1 MNRRPHLTLV
11 ALIAAGLIGVGLL
24 AVPGS
29 PIEQTPTLGL
39 DLQGGLEVTL
49 KAVPPPNRP
58 LQESDLNRSVEILR
72 DRVDRLGVAE
82 PEIRKQ
88 GNDQIVID
96 MPGLTNQEQVIE
108 ILGKTAQ
115 LELFDLEANL
125 VPPSISA
132 QGFPVARDSLYALLA
147 GQQALVKDDSKTT
160 WYLFDDKKKL
170 RVGPRTSKEKLLE
183 AEVVEKAG
191 AAGKLPKGW
200 KIFGV
205 PPKTVVLQCGVGEV
219 VCPGVNAVNPTRN
232 YFYLIRFGTFQT
244 AQGTTEVPG
253 DAGRRPQALGHA
265 RRTSTRIPASR
276 SS

>member
-24 AVPGS
+24 AIPGS

-58 LQESDLNRSVEILR
+58 LQKTDLDRSVEILR
-72 DRVDRLGVAE
+72 NRVDRLGVAE

-88 GNDQIVID
+88 GNNQIVID
-96 MPGLTNQEQVIE
+96 LPGIKNPEQVIE

-125 VPPSISA
+125 VAPVDQRAGLPDREGLVVLAPRRSA
-132 QGFPVARDSLYALLA
+132 GSRQREHQDDVVPVR
-147 GQQALVKDDSKTT
+147 QQAEAA
-160 WYLFDDKKKL
+160 
-170 RVGPRTSKEKLLE
+170 RRTRRDRGRSCCR
-183 AEVVEKAG
+183 ARRSRRPART
-191 AAGKLPKGW
+191 GKLPKGW

-205 PPKTVVLQCGVGEV
+205 PPKTVVLQVRHRRGRL
-219 VCPGVNAVNPTRN
+219 P
-232 YFYLIRFGTFQT
+232 
-244 AQGTTEVPG
+244 
-253 DAGRRPQALGHA
+253 GRRRGQPDQ
-265 RRTSTRIPASR
+265 RITST
-276 SS
+276 